1 MGRVGALT
9 LLERREEQSPLQPAL
24 RGVDTARR
32 WPRPWL
38 PGASSWGATT
48 GTASERQCPAGE
60 AGAEDQEDRGK
71 GGGPGGSGRRGH
83 RQDPGRHGVAAGKR
97 RACTASWREASERG
111 LGPES
116 LAVSVTL
123 AFRGWNWDPEGRS
136 LERVLGTNCQR
147 TLCVTV
153 RRENRREMRLV
164 SAQRQTAGADVVGSG
179 EDTAAGGGAHRGL
192 GTSLAEQPSCPRG
205 GMGRTGGGGKGQASS
220 AQEDSRLWPTR
231 LCTPCPGGYEGSDPN
246 VPTAR
251 KTPGLRSVSDHASQ
265 PKPGALSNNPSDR

>member
-24 RGVDTARR
+24 PGVDTARR

-60 AGAEDQEDRGK
+60 AGAEDREDRGK
-71 GGGPGGSGRRGH
+71 GGGRGGSGRRGH
-83 RQDPGRHGVAAGKR
+83 RQDLGRHGVAAGKR

-153 RRENRREMRLV
+153 RRENRHEMRLV
-164 SAQRQTAGADVVGSG
+164 SAQRQTAGADVGGVWGRHGSRRRG
-179 EDTAAGGGAHRGL
+179 ASRARDQPRRAALLSPRRHGQDRRRWEGTGFFCTRGQSAVAHASLHTLSRGL
-192 GTSLAEQPSCPRG
+192 RG
-205 GMGRTGGGGKGQASS
+205 
-220 AQEDSRLWPTR
+220 
-231 LCTPCPGGYEGSDPN
+231 
-246 VPTAR
+246 V
-251 KTPGLRSVSDHASQ
+251 
-265 PKPGALSNNPSDR
+265 